1 MAEYPHFA
9 ATNVLHD
16 LPLAAG
22 LGLKQQHVQ
31 QVLASRAKMG
41 FFEVHAENYMVAGGR
56 FHHDL
61 TAIRENYAL
70 SMHGVGLSI
79 GGQAPLDQAHLQR
92 LRLLLERYE
101 PQVFSEHLAW
111 GGHGGVFFNDLL
123 PLPYTYGRL
132 QQVCAHIDQVQ
143 NTLRR
148 RILLE
153 NPSTYLRYTHNDF
166 EEPEFLTEIVRRTG
180 CHLLLDV
187 NNVYVSCVNHGEDAW
202 QYLQRLPRQ
211 AVAQIHLAG
220 FAEDVDAA
228 GDRLLIDHHGAPVAE
243 AVWQLY
249 ARTLHWLGR
258 AVPTL
263 IERDNAVPPWE
274 VLLAEAQ
281 MAQTLIDAMP
291 TPGAVTQASRDE
303 VPS

>member
-1 MAEYPHFA
+1 MAEYPQFVA
-9 ATNVLHD
+9 PTVLHD

-31 QVLASRAKMG
+31 QVLETRPELG

-61 TAIRENYAL
+61 TAIREHYAV
-70 SMHGVGLSI
+70 SIHGVGLSI
-79 GGQAPLDQAHLQR
+79 GGQAPLDKAHLQR
-92 LRLLLERYE
+92 LRFLLERYE

-111 GGHGGVFFNDLL
+111 GGHGGVYFNDLL
-123 PLPYTYGRL
+123 PVPYTHARL
-132 QQVCAHIDQVQ
+132 KHVCAHIDQVQ

-148 RILLE
+148 RLLLE
-153 NPSTYLRYTHNDF
+153 NPSTYLRYAYNDYH
-166 EEPEFLTEIVRRTG
+166 EPEFLTEIVQRTG
-180 CHLLLDV
+180 CDLLLDV
-187 NNVYVSCVNHGEDAW
+187 NNVYVSCINHGEDPW
-202 QYLQRLPRQ
+202 HYLQRLPRQ

-228 GDRLLIDHHGAPVAE
+228 GDRLLIDHHGAPVAQ

-249 ARTLHWLGR
+249 AWTLRWLGR

-263 IERDNAVPPWE
+263 IERDNAVPQWA
-274 VLLAEAQ
+274 VMVAEAQ
-281 MAQTLIDAMP
+281 TAQALIDA
-291 TPGAVTQASRDE
+291 AQAQSDVMQANIDE
-303 VPS
+303 VQP